1 MPRVVLDNDDCFDAF
16 ARLKDASVDA
26 VITDPPYF
34 LDKLKSEWEVDD
46 LDKVTKSSQVS
57 SLPAGMKFDPRQ
69 GREFQ
74 EFMERIAAEVF
85 RVLKPGGFFLAF
97 SAPRL
102 FHRLGVAVED
112 AGFHVRD
119 MWGWLYTQNQVKAMR
134 VSRFLKK
141 YELTEEQRGKLEKEL
156 EYWKTPQIKSCI
168 EPITCAQKPPEGTFL
183 ENWMKYGVGL
193 INTSARVGE
202 NSEMFPAN
210 ILTAE
215 EICGPLDRMFLVPK
229 PNKAERGE
237 FNKHISVKPL
247 ALMSQLVR
255 LVTPEE
261 ATVLD
266 PFSGSGSTGIAAVID
281 GRNYIGFE
289 LSGEYFEMSQKRFN
303 SILGQAPKWK
313 HRGTRAEASFRS

>member
-16 ARLKDASVDA
+16 ARLKDACVDA

-183 ENWMKYGVGL
+183 ENWMKHGVGL

-313 HRGTRAEASFRS
+313 RRGTLAEASFRS